1 MLVRSITCWALS
13 RYAHWIVQAAAE
25 GAPAG
30 QQRLNVVIA
39 VRAC

>member
-1 MLVRSITCWALS
+1 MRSITCWALS